1 MKRHKILIIAIVTI
15 AMGAIGYAQQD
26 GLSPQAQD
34 DLKKAARIL
43 ELTEQA
49 RLEAYQQ
56 TLQRGGGGRGVLAVP
71 GGAWWTNAALVPRLG
86 LTDDQKVRIERAFEN
101 RRQELTSKTESL
113 QKEESQLARL
123 LEAEP
128 VDRNAVLTEIDR
140 VIQARGE
147 LERTNSAM
155 TLEMREA
162 LTLAQW
168 TQLPPN
174 VTTVTK
180 TPFGVIVTPG
190 GAGGRGQRQGPGGGQ
205 RQQ

>member
-1 MKRHKILIIAIVTI
+1 
-15 AMGAIGYAQQD
+15 
-26 GLSPQAQD
+26 
-34 DLKKAARIL
+34 
-43 ELTEQA
+43 
-49 RLEAYQQ
+49 
-56 TLQRGGGGRGVLAVP
+56 
-71 GGAWWTNAALVPRLG
+71 WWTNAALVARLG

-168 TQLPPN
+168 TQLPLTS
-174 VTTVTK
+174 TTLTR
-180 TPFGVIVTPG
+180 T
-190 GAGGRGQRQGPGGGQ
+190 
-205 RQQ
+205 